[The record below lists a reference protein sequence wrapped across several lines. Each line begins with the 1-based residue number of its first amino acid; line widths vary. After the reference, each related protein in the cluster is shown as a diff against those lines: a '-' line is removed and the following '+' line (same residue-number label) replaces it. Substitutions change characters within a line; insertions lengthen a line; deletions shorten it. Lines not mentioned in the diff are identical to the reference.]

1 MENRINYNYVI
12 IGGLVLIILGFIGLN
27 SDAINSE
34 WDTAIQIFQSIGY
47 LSLGLG
53 VLRKKRSEKE
63 FEKAKKFIPLFFMML
78 AFVSPLNAQTSDYSK
93 QVQALEKSFESK
105 NLEALKD
112 YISPEL
118 KFGPIPA
125 QNTPAILTN
134 IVNNFPKLLKL
145 EIRESKKGEALVF
158 YNFEGMGESESKI
171 LFDDSGKITKIEHF
185 EEIIMQQI
193 RAQQA
198 LQNSVQQPNPGELG
212 EKYQSESIEFKSKD
226 GLAVSGNLYEIDSR
240 KPVILLLHQANYNK
254 HEYADIAPKLNEM
267 GYNVLAIDQRSGGPF
282 AGKMNETFDRT
293 QKEGLGEIQMTDA
306 EQDIEAAVNY
316 LHKKYDQKVTVWGS
330 SYSSSLALF
339 VAADNNKVNGV
350 IAFSPGN
357 YFGDAKPKLSSVFKK
372 LEKPFLVTSSKEE
385 ATDLSKELEG
395 VNLNENQSQF
405 TPESDGFHGSRAVWE
420 GQKGAEEYW
429 SAITEFLNM
438 LNSKG

>member
-12 IGGLVLIILGFIGLN
+12 IGGLLLIVLGFIGLN
-27 SDAINSE
+27 SDVISSE
-34 WDTAIQIFQSIGY
+34 WDTTIQIFQSIGY

-63 FEKAKKFIPLFFMML
+63 FDKAKKFVPLFLLML
-78 AFVSPLNAQTSDYSK
+78 TFVSPLSAQTSDYSK

-145 EIRESKKGEALVF
+145 EIKESKPGEALVF
-158 YNFEGMGESESKI
+158 YNFQGMGESESKI
-171 LFDDSGKITKIEHF
+171 LFDESGKITKIEHF

-193 RAQQA
+193 RVQQA
-198 LQNSVQQPNPGELG
+198 LQNSVQQPNPGEFG
-212 EKYQSESIEFKSKD
+212 EKYRSESIEFKSKD
-226 GLAVSGNLYEIDSR
+226 GLAVSGNLYEIDPD

-254 HEYADIAPKLNEM
+254 YEYADIAPKLNEM
-267 GYNVLAIDQRSGGPF
+267 GYNVLSIDQRSGGSF
-282 AGKMNETFDRT
+282 AGKENETFKRATKRGDAD
-293 QKEGLGEIQMTDA
+293 ISFVDA
-306 EQDIEAAVNY
+306 EQDIEAAINY
-316 LHKKYDQKVTVWGS
+316 LNKKYDQKVTVWGS

-339 VAADNNKVNGV
+339 VAAENKAVNGV

-357 YFGDAKPKLSSVFKK
+357 YFGDAKPKLSSVFKQ
-372 LEKPFLVTSSKEE
+372 LDKPFLVTSSKEE

-395 VNLNENQSQF
+395 VSLNANQSQF
-405 TPESDGFHGSRAVWE
+405 TPENDGFHGSRAVWE

-429 SAITEFLNM
+429 EAVKDFLN
-438 LNSKG
+438 SIYK